1 MNSTEKRILISTAER
16 VNYYLKQRFDKY
28 VILEYIEDVISKSRG
43 KYSDELLRCLFDL
56 RQQIALRKEVL

>member
-28 VILEYIEDVISKSRG
+28 VILEYIEDVINKSRG

-56 RQQIALRKEVL
+56 RQQITLRKEVL